1 MVGGIGMFLDEE
13 LDQILFAKEL
23 KTKEDIGELAKNLLQ
38 CMINRIPKPDEVSTH
53 DFLTEI
59 KRIDNSWRL
68 FYKNHSTIKFKKDYW
83 RNFILSK
90 DEDGKFKK
98 ALGW

>member
-1 MVGGIGMFLDEE
+1 MFLDEE
-13 LDQILFAKEL
+13 LEQILFAKEL
-23 KTKEDIGELAKNLLQ
+23 KTEEDIAELGKDLLQ
-38 CMINRIPKPDEVSTH
+38 CMINRVPNPSEVSTH

-59 KRIDNSWRL
+59 KRIDNGWRL
-68 FYKNHSTIKFKKDYW
+68 FCKKHPKLKFNEDFW
-83 RNFILSK
+83 RNHVLRK